1 VRGSRLGSHT
11 VSRLTVHLVWATRY
25 RYHVLVGDVK
35 PRCRELLIQ
44 ICDAKD
50 VRMLKVVVSRDHVHM
65 HLEYPPALL
74 VSDLVK
80 RLKGRTSRLL
90 QKEFPP

>member
-1 VRGSRLGSHT
+1 
-11 VSRLTVHLVWATRY
+11 VHLVWATRY